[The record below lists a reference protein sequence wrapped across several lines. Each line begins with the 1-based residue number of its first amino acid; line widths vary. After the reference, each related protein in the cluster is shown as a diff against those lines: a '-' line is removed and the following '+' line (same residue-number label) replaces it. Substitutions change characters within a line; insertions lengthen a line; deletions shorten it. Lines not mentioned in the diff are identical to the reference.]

1 VRLRWEAAPEAAV
14 YRVFRRREN
23 ESWVQLAEQVERSFE
38 DREPPVGNLTYAV
51 RSVDAAG
58 NDSETTTC
66 ETVMGHAP

>member
-1 VRLRWEAAPEAAV
+1 
-14 YRVFRRREN
+14 
-23 ESWVQLAEQVERSFE
+23 
-38 DREPPVGNLTYAV
+38 V